1 MIFYPVRFI
10 KALLELK
17 PLYIYVYIYIYITR
31 GNVELSTYTKL
42 ILRNALYN
50 NL

>member
-17 PLYIYVYIYIYITR
+17 PLYIYVYIYVTR